1 MKTTRLVA
9 LTSIPLALGLALT
22 GCALPGNVLLGTAPL
37 SSGNE
42 TSTEIL
48 RSASL
53 KGSRMCI
60 INNSSLPMSVLW
72 RGYPDSRD
80 IPIGGRHCNSG
91 WEPSSDRT
99 DIEGSIAYVAF
110 GETGRVRY
118 IQVSAMNQGLYWP
131 QAQAEFFV
139 PGGGRGGA
147 CARFSV
153 GQMEFIDTGY
163 LHGELTRL
171 EDSDD
176 NKEYELTLTDRIGAP
191 GGNCWTGF
199 Q

>member
-1 MKTTRLVA
+1 MSGAWAGVA
-9 LTSIPLALGLALT
+9 VVALALT

-72 RGYPDSRD
+72 RGYPDSLD
-80 IPIGGRHCNSG
+80 IPMGNRHCNSG
-91 WEPSSDRT
+91 WEPSSDRS
-99 DIEGSIAYVAF
+99 DIEGSIAYVAL

-118 IQVSAMNQGLYWP
+118 IQVSAENQMFGWP
-131 QAQAEFFV
+131 QAQAEIFV
-139 PGGGRGGA
+139 PGGKRVGA
-147 CARFSV
+147 YARFSV
-153 GQMEFIDTGY
+153 GRWNSSTPVTFTG
-163 LHGELTRL
+163 
-171 EDSDD
+171 
-176 NKEYELTLTDRIGAP
+176 N
-191 GGNCWTGF
+191 
-199 Q
+199 